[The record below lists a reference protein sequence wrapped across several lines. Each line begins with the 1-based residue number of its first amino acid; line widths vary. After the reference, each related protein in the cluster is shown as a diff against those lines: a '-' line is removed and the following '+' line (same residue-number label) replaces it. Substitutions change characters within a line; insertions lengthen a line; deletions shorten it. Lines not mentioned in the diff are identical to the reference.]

1 MCGKKPN
8 GTLFLLFELL
18 TGAGK
23 FSLFE
28 HVSRDLNRHSKA
40 ASWLILANLRHYKY
54 IKKVTAI
61 IFAMPLRRH
70 EC

>member
-28 HVSRDLNRHSKA
+28 HMSRDLNRHSEA
-40 ASWLILANLRHYKY
+40 ASWLILAKL
-54 IKKVTAI
+54 VTTNI
-61 IFAMPLRRH
+61 
-70 EC
+70 